1 MYRISKLTGLA
12 LVFFS
17 ICCAM
22 TGYSLAETPCGGV
35 EAVPPFADANQEIRI
50 ADVAF
55 SVSMNGHCPSKRL
68 ADGIRKPG
76 TLYFWMRL
84 EGGPAALEK
93 LKLEGRLPIRH
104 RWVAK
109 VGSRSSLDGWEDIPA
124 TDTMGRDLLP
134 LTDEE
139 TSLSYFDWRTKTRK
153 ERIFR
158 NSSYRIEIL
167 DAQDRPIPCAA
178 NLGCLPCADEI
189 PCAVKMKI
197 R

>member
-1 MYRISKLTGLA
+1 MYRISWIA
-12 LVFFS
+12 RRVSIFS
-17 ICCAM
+17 WAIWAIS
-22 TGYSLAETPCGGV
+22 THSFAEAPCGGV
-35 EAVPPFADANQEIRI
+35 EAVPPFAEANQEIRI

-55 SVSMNGHCPSKRL
+55 SVSMNGHCPLKRL
-68 ADGIRKPG
+68 PDGIRKPG

-84 EGGPAALEK
+84 EGGLAALER

-109 VGSRSSLDGWEDIPA
+109 VGSRPSLDGWEDISA
-124 TDTMGRDLLP
+124 TDAMGRDASLLA
-134 LTDEE
+134 TE
-139 TSLSYFDWRTKTRK
+139 TTNLPVFDWRTKTYK

-167 DAQDRPIPCAA
+167 DAQNRPIPCAA

-189 PCAVKMKI
+189 PCAVRMKI